1 MELRV
6 LRYFLLVAR
15 EENITRAAE
24 LLHVTQPTLS
34 RQLMQ
39 LERELGTK
47 LFQRGQHS
55 ITLTDDGMLL
65 KRRAQELVELAD
77 KTEREFAKNES
88 SLTGELSIGSGET
101 LSMHIL
107 AQWIAAFRKEN
118 PLVQYD
124 IYSATADEVK
134 DRIEKGILDMG
145 LLVEPV
151 DVSKYEFI
159 RIPCKERWG
168 LLTREDSPL
177 AGQDFVTPN
186 DLAHIPLLIA
196 KRNLVQE
203 ELRGWFGKQF
213 DAMDIIGTYNLIY
226 NAAVLVKNGVA
237 CALTTEHDRVYE
249 GLCFIPLRPKL
260 ERCAV
265 LVWKKHQAY
274 SPAAARFFAHVQKC
288 AERMTEDI
296 I

>member
-39 LERELGTK
+39 LEQELGTK

-77 KTEREFAKNES
+77 KTEREFAKSEDS
-88 SLTGELSIGSGET
+88 VTGELSIGSGET

-107 AQWIAAFRKEN
+107 AQWIAAFRREN
-118 PLVQYD
+118 PLVRYD

-159 RIPCKERWG
+159 RIPCRERWG
-168 LLTREDSPL
+168 LLTQADSPL
-177 AGQDFVTPN
+177 AEKDFVTPD

-203 ELRGWFGKQF
+203 ELRGWFGRQF
-213 DAMDIIGTYNLIY
+213 DAVDIIGTYNLIY
-226 NAAVLVKNGVA
+226 NAAVMVKNGVA
-237 CALTTEHDRVYE
+237 SALTTEHDRVYE
-249 GLCFIPLRPKL
+249 GLRFIPLRPTL
-260 ERCAV
+260 ERGSV
-265 LVWKKHQAY
+265 LVWKKHQPH
-274 SPAAARFFAHVQKC
+274 SSAATRFFAYVQKC
-288 AERMTEDI
+288 SESMAKDVI
-296 I
+296 

>member
-6 LRYFLLVAR
+6 LRYYLLVAR

-39 LERELGTK
+39 LEQELGTR
-47 LFQRGQHS
+47 LFHRGQHS

-65 KRRAQELVELAD
+65 KRRAQELVALAD
-77 KTEREFAKNES
+77 KTEREFIKSEG
-88 SLTGELSIGSGET
+88 SLTGEISIGSGET

-107 AQWIAAFRKEN
+107 AQWIAAFREEN

-151 DVSKYEFI
+151 DVSKHEFI
-159 RIPCKERWG
+159 RIPCRERWG
-168 LLTREDSPL
+168 LLTQADSPL
-177 AGQDFVTPN
+177 AELDCITPD
-186 DLAHIPLLIA
+186 DLVHIPLLIA
-196 KRNLVQE
+196 RRNLVQE
-203 ELRGWFGKQF
+203 ELRGWFGRQF
-213 DAMDIIGTYNLIY
+213 ESMDIIGTYNLIY
-226 NAAVLVKNGVA
+226 NAAVMVKNGVA
-237 CALTTEHDRVYE
+237 SALTTEHDRAYE
-249 GLCFIPLRPKL
+249 GLRFIPLRPTL
-260 ERCAV
+260 ERGSV
-265 LVWKKHQAY
+265 LVWKKHQTY

-288 AERMTEDI
+288 SKRMTGDKI
-296 I
+296 